1 MNANFANR
9 CHGDKVGIGGK
20 VGNHGEYADTSVLL
34 SAHPWL

>member
-20 VGNHGEYADTSVLL
+20 VGNHGEYADTSGLQSVIPRL
-34 SAHPWL
+34 